1 METVLAM
8 LVSIEE
14 ENSVTFYLPEE
25 KREIQLTVTDD
36 LMVEFKAALAEE
48 ESYFVTIDTELKQ
61 VV

>member
-8 LVSIEE
+8 LVNVEE